1 MKDTT
6 MFSFKLSV
14 GENTRFQFKYFPIKF
29 PALDRMI
36 NKNITNATASTKT
49 KDSVDLNLY
58 FKEKNIKTT
67 IVKKETKEIT
77 LHQHINSI
85 FQIQG
90 GGLHREIQ
98 KTFFSDQLNGKMLDF
113 SEYQNQDCSLIFVE
127 PVSEET
133 YVDQDE
139 MRKLDYM
146 VRLERI

>member
-77 LHQHINSI
+77 LH
-85 FQIQG
+85 
-90 GGLHREIQ
+90 
-98 KTFFSDQLNGKMLDF
+98 
-113 SEYQNQDCSLIFVE
+113 
-127 PVSEET
+127 
-133 YVDQDE
+133 
-139 MRKLDYM
+139 
-146 VRLERI
+146 